1 MVSKMLQDNAAEN
14 SSLMQKKWNWWLLA
28 TSVVIYFFVNFQRSS
43 IPGTIFNEL
52 QSDFQATAA
61 QVTNISAVFM
71 YVYAATQLVA
81 GLAADKF
88 GGVRTIFWGALLL
101 CVGSLIFPLCSNM
114 GLLLLGRVLVGLGC
128 GAIYLAIVKEID
140 RVYPEK
146 FTSVLGTVILLGY
159 AGSIIGG
166 WPLSKAVQ
174 FISWRWAF
182 AAAAVLTLIGYLGF
196 IYCKKQVAIPKVRRE
211 KLSLLPFIVV
221 LKSRNCRWLLIAG
234 GVGYA
239 VYYLMLAVMGKKLL
253 EDICQTPASTAGFCV
268 SLMVI
273 VAAGMNFLVGYLST
287 RFGNL
292 RKPFLYATLAASVVG
307 AVMGLIG
314 LKLHAGTWYFVIVMQ
329 LFAASAGFSPVSNS
343 LMREY
348 TPAQYTGSGASVLNF
363 VAYLAVAVCGNLAGI
378 LMDAFSDGKVV
389 KAGVVIYPASSYAAV
404 LTLSLII
411 GVSALLAGLMLP
423 ETYGKNIYKQ
433 EKLQLKARR
442 KKRSTQ

>member
-14 SSLMQKKWNWWLLA
+14 SSSMQTNWNWWLLA

-71 YVYAATQLVA
+71 YVYAATQLMA

-101 CVGSLIFPLCSNM
+101 CLGSLIFPLCSNM
-114 GLLLLGRVLVGLGC
+114 SLLLLGRVLVGLGC

-140 RVYPEK
+140 RLYPEK
-146 FTSVLGTVILLGY
+146 FTAILGTIILLGY

-174 FISWRWAF
+174 YVSWRAAF
-182 AAAAVLTLIGYLGF
+182 AVAAGMTIIAYLGF
-196 IYCKKQVAIPKVRRE
+196 VYCRSRVKIPKIRRE
-211 KLSLLPFIVV
+211 KLSLLPFAVV

-253 EDICQTPASTAGFCV
+253 EDICQTPSAIAGACV

-287 RFGNL
+287 RSGNL
-292 RKPFLYATLAASVVG
+292 RKPFLYATLASSVVG

-314 LKLHAGTWYFVIVMQ
+314 LKLQAGTWYFVIVMQ

-363 VAYLAVAVCGNLAGI
+363 VAYLAVAVCGNLAGW
-378 LMDAFSDGKVV
+378 LMDIFSDGKIVR
-389 KAGVVIYPASSYAAV
+389 AGVTIYPSSSYAAV
-404 LTLSLII
+404 LILSLLI
-411 GVSALLAGLMLP
+411 GISALGAALMLP
-423 ETYGKNIYKQ
+423 ETKGKNIYRQ
-433 EKLQLKARR
+433 ERNFRR
-442 KKRSTQ
+442 KKMIRSKDK